1 MTSHELAKKL
11 LDGPDIE
18 VVINTGEDS
27 RDNICYQTVEDI
39 YLISGEDFDIDQRQI
54 LGIDDEEEVIEL
66 TYE

>member
-54 LGIDDEEEVIEL
+54 LGIDDEDEMIEL
-66 TYE
+66 TT